1 MDEFNQLKS
10 DNSDFEKEA
19 NREVL
24 ETGGLEA
31 IGIFGL
37 QDPLRDSIKDSIMQ
51 VNKAGIQVIMA
62 TGDNIDTAI
71 AISKNAG
78 IVNEK

>member
-1 MDEFNQLKS
+1 MTIDEFNQLKS
-10 DNSDFEKEA
+10 ANNEFEKEA

-37 QDPLRDSIKDSIMQ
+37 QDPLRDSIKDSIM
-51 VNKAGIQVIMA
+51 
-62 TGDNIDTAI
+62 
-71 AISKNAG
+71 
-78 IVNEK
+78 